1 MIFLHRCSLIKS
13 WNMWKILDR
22 WRVFFNF
29 GSVTSKNRFVLRK
42 STSRR
47 SSFWSATK
55 SFLHLLCKLYFDF
68 QVSSIVVVAHV
79 GRHFFWFYR
88 LVWVPFNSEILSRKC
103 FLTSQRNFLMYS
115 TGLPGN
121 ALECSCE
128 LPLITEIISSHW
140 KGKQNPSCL
149 ISSLLIDVI
158 ISLQGTHHCIQIS

>member
-1 MIFLHRCSLIKS
+1 MYLTAKYSHTHTDILFILTTSIMIFLHRCSLIKS

-68 QVSSIVVVAHV
+68 QVSSIVCSST
-79 GRHFFWFYR
+79 RHLFWFYR
-88 LVWVPFNSEILSRKC
+88 LVWVPINSEIILRRKC
-103 FLTSQRNFLMYS
+103 FLTSDQRKFHMYS

-121 ALECSCE
+121 ALECSCK
-128 LPLITEIISSHW
+128 LPL
-140 KGKQNPSCL
+140 L
-149 ISSLLIDVI
+149 R
-158 ISLQGTHHCIQIS
+158 